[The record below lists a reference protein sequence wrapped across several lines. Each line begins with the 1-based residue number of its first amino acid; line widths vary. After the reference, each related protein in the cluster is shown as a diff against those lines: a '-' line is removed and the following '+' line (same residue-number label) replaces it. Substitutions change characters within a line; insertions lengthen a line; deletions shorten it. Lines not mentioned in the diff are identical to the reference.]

1 MSALPALSVNAARK
15 RFGGL
20 VAVSDITF
28 NVRSGEL
35 LGLIGPNGSGK
46 TTVLNLIS
54 GALKP
59 SAGSVSLEGRT
70 ISGLPAHRIAQ
81 LGVGRTF
88 QLVRMLPSL
97 TAEQNVIAGAA
108 FGHVRTW
115 GVEARELA
123 HALLDRVGLGGRG
136 NLPPSAL
143 TYIDQKRLE
152 LARALASN
160 PRVLL
165 LDEWLAGLNP
175 SELKI
180 GIDLVDRLRAEG
192 RTIIMVEHVMDAIR
206 SLCDRCVVMSSG
218 VKIADGSV
226 HDVLANPEVVRAYLG
241 EDHA

>member
-1 MSALPALSVNAARK
+1 MNAAPALSVMNARK
-15 RFGGL
+15 VFGGL
-20 VAVSDITF
+20 VAVNDVSFD
-28 NVRSGEL
+28 VRTGEL

-54 GALKP
+54 GALRP
-59 SAGSVSLEGRT
+59 TAGSVSLGSSR
-70 ISGLPAHRIAQ
+70 ISGLPAHRIAR
-81 LGVGRTF
+81 LGVARTF

-108 FGHVRTW
+108 FGHVRSW
-115 GVEARELA
+115 GAEARELA
-123 HALLDRVGLGGRG
+123 QALLDRVGLGGRG
-136 NLPPSAL
+136 EVPPSAM

-180 GIDLVDRLRAEG
+180 GIDLIDKLRAEG

-218 VKIADGSV
+218 VKIAEGSA
-226 HDVLANPEVVRAYLG
+226 HDVLAHPEVVRAYLG
-241 EDHA
+241 DDNA